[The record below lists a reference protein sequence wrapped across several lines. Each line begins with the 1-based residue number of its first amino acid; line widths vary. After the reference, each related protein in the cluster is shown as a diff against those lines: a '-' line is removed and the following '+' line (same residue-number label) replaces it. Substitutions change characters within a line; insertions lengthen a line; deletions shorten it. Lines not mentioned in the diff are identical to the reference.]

1 MIVQDDFLKKLR
13 SAFELNEYEVK
24 IWTALLSK
32 GLATAGEL
40 SDISNVPRSR
50 SYDVLESLEKKGF
63 VMMKLG
69 KPIRYIAVAPED
81 ILKRVKK
88 SIKEESD
95 EKIKNLDGVKETNL
109 FNELDLLFKNGIEH
123 IDPSNLSG
131 AIKGRNNIY
140 NQIETM
146 LSNAKKSVVIVTTS
160 DGFLR
165 KADELNRNFKK
176 LSNGNV
182 MVRIATQVNDKVR
195 SAVKNLKGIEVR
207 NLKDVN
213 ARFVIVDSKDV
224 LFMVNHDK
232 DVHDS
237 YDIGIWVNSPFFAN
251 ALESM
256 FNLNWNKLEVIR

>member
-1 MIVQDDFLKKLR
+1 MIVQEDFLKKLR

>member
-1 MIVQDDFLKKLR
+1 MIVQEDFLKKLR

-256 FNLNWNKLEVIR
+256 FNLNWNKLEVVR